1 MWCNSHQ
8 LAFQLLS
15 INGSMVSIANVAML
29 SHTSMDTTCC
39 VTRQQQTSM
48 FAKQGTCHCRTTMRK
63 EKKKGEG
70 GSTHIITDSL
80 LERLLSLHLDAAQG
94 ARRQC
99 RHSET
104 LLCCLFRYES
114 AHTARGN
121 GSPVSFSGSR
131 VSPDVATR
139 TTYVH
144 IGSFFK
150 CH

>member
-1 MWCNSHQ
+1 MLCYT
-8 LAFQLLS
+8 A
-15 INGSMVSIANVAML
+15 AMNK
-29 SHTSMDTTCC
+29 HVCK
-39 VTRQQQTSM
+39 TRDVPLQDNHEEG
-48 FAKQGTCHCRTTMRK
+48 K
-63 EKKKGEG
+63 KKKGEG